1 MFITL
6 EGSEGAG
13 KSTLIEHLKKY
24 FLDNNIEFIFTKEPG
39 ATEEGAIL
47 RTLLLNKNIELDPI
61 SETFLLLA
69 DRLEHVRKIINP
81 ALEKNKNVLSDRYL
95 DSTYAYQGAGRKINK
110 DELDKFIKPLN
121 FPEPD
126 LTIYLDLPVKQGLMR
141 AKGRDKLDRFEEEE
155 IDFFERIRDSYLKLA
170 QEHKHRI
177 FTIDSTISEA
187 EVFELAKD
195 CIEKK
200 LNES

>member
-13 KSTLIEHLKKY
+13 KSTLIENLKVY

-39 ATEEGAIL
+39 ATEEGAEL
-47 RTLLLNKNIELDPI
+47 RKLLLDKNIELDPI

-95 DSTYAYQGAGRKINK
+95 DSTYAYQGAGRKISK
-110 DELDKFIKPLN
+110 DELDIFIKPLN
-121 FPEPD
+121 FPKPD
-126 LTIYLDLPVKQGLMR
+126 LTIYLDLPVEEGLMR

-155 IDFFERIRDSYLKLA
+155 IDFFERIRNSYIKLA
-170 QEHKHRI
+170 QENSNRI
-177 FTIDSTISEA
+177 VIIDSTKSEK
-187 EVFELAKD
+187 EVFELAKEF
-195 CIEKK
+195 IEKK
-200 LNES
+200 LNET

>member
-13 KSTLIEHLKKY
+13 KSTLIDHLKKY
-24 FLDNNIEFIFTKEPG
+24 FQDNNIEFIFTKEPG
-39 ATEEGAIL
+39 ATDEGAEL
-47 RTLLLNKNIELDPI
+47 RKLLLDKSIELDPI
-61 SETFLLLA
+61 SETFLILA

-81 ALEKNKNVLSDRYL
+81 ALKENKNILSDRYL

-110 DELDKFIKPLN
+110 DELNKFIKPLN

-126 LTIYLDLPVKQGLMR
+126 LTIYLDLPVEEGLKR

-155 IDFFERIRDSYLKLA
+155 IDFFERIRSAYLKLA
-170 QEHKHRI
+170 QEDSNRI
-177 FTIDSTISEA
+177 VTIDSTYSEK

-200 LNES
+200 INES

>member
-13 KSTLIEHLKKY
+13 KSTLIKRLEKY
-24 FLDNNIEFIFTKEPG
+24 FLKRNVKFVFTKEPG
-39 ATEEGAIL
+39 GTKEGKELRKIL
-47 RTLLLNKNIELDPI
+47 LDKKIELDPL

-69 DRLEHVRKIINP
+69 DRIEHVRKIINP
-81 ALEKNKNVLSDRYL
+81 ALEENINVLSDRYL

-110 DELDKFIKPLN
+110 AELDFLIKPLN

-126 LTIYLDLPVKQGLMR
+126 LTIYLDLPVEEGLKR
-141 AKGRDKLDRFEEEE
+141 AKGRDILDRFEKEE
-155 IDFFERIRDSYLKLA
+155 IDFFERIRHSYLKLA
-170 QEHKHRI
+170 EENPHRI
-177 FTIDSTISEA
+177 FTIDSANGES

>member
-13 KSTLIEHLKKY
+13 KSTLIESLKKY
-24 FLDNNIEFIFTKEPG
+24 FLNNNIEFIFTKEPG
-39 ATEEGAIL
+39 ATEEGAEL
-47 RTLLLNKNIELDPI
+47 RKLLLDKTIELDPI

-69 DRLEHVRKIINP
+69 DRIEHVKKIINP
-81 ALEKNKNVLSDRYL
+81 ALEENKNVLSDRYI

-121 FPEPD
+121 FPIPD
-126 LTIYLDLPVKQGLMR
+126 LTIYLDLPVKEGLMR
-141 AKGRDKLDRFEEEE
+141 AKERDKLDRFEEEE
-155 IDFFERIRDSYLKLA
+155 IDFFERIRNSYLKIA
-170 QEHKHRI
+170 QDDRHRI

>member
-13 KSTLIEHLKKY
+13 KSTLIEHLKVY
-24 FLDNNIEFIFTKEPG
+24 FLDKNIEFIFTKEPG
-39 ATEEGAIL
+39 ATEEGAEL
-47 RTLLLNKNIELDPI
+47 RKLLLDKNIELDPI

-81 ALEKNKNVLSDRYL
+81 ALEENKNVLSDRYL
-95 DSTYAYQGAGRKINK
+95 DSTYAYQGAGRKISK

-121 FPEPD
+121 FPKPD
-126 LTIYLDLPVKQGLMR
+126 LTIYLDLPVEEGLMR

-155 IDFFERIRDSYLKLA
+155 IDFFERIRNSYLKLA
-170 QEHKHRI
+170 QENSQRI
-177 FTIDSTISEA
+177 VTIDSTKSEK
-187 EVFELAKD
+187 EVFELAKEF
-195 CIEKK
+195 IEKK
-200 LNES
+200 FNES

>member
-13 KSTLIEHLKKY
+13 KSTLIKRLEKY
-24 FLDNNIEFIFTKEPG
+24 FLKRNIDFIFTKEPG
-39 ATEEGAIL
+39 GTVEGKELRKIL
-47 RTLLLNKNIELDPI
+47 LDKNIELDPL

-81 ALEKNKNVLSDRYL
+81 ALEAKKNILSDRYL

-110 DELDKFIKPLN
+110 AELDSLIKPLK

-126 LTIYLDLPVKQGLMR
+126 LTIYLDLPVKEGIER
-141 AKGRDKLDRFEEEE
+141 AKGRDRLDRFEKEE
-155 IDFFERIRDSYLKLA
+155 IDFFERIRGSYLMLA
-170 QEHKHRI
+170 EENPSRI
-177 FTIDSTISEA
+177 FTIDSSNGES
-187 EVFELAKD
+187 EVFELAKE

>member
-13 KSTLIEHLKKY
+13 KSTLIKRLEKY
-24 FLDNNIEFIFTKEPG
+24 FLKRNIDFIFTKEPG
-39 ATEEGAIL
+39 GTEEGKELRKIL
-47 RTLLLNKNIELDPI
+47 LDKNIELDPL

-69 DRLEHVRKIINP
+69 DRLEHVRKIIYP
-81 ALEKNKNVLSDRYL
+81 ALEAKKNILSDRYL

-110 DELDKFIKPLN
+110 AELDSLIKPLK

-126 LTIYLDLPVKQGLMR
+126 LTIYLDLPVKEGIER
-141 AKGRDKLDRFEEEE
+141 AKGRDRLDRFEKEE
-155 IDFFERIRDSYLKLA
+155 IDFFERIRGSYLKLA
-170 QEHKHRI
+170 EENPSRI
-177 FTIDSTISEA
+177 FTIDSSNGES
-187 EVFELAKD
+187 EVFELAKE

>member
-6 EGSEGAG
+6 EGCEGVG

-24 FLDNNIEFIFTKEPG
+24 FLNNNIDFIFTKEPG
-39 ATEEGAIL
+39 ATKEGQALRKIL
-47 RTLLLNKNIELDPI
+47 LDKSIELDPI

-69 DRLEHVRKIINP
+69 DRIEHVRKIINP

-95 DSTYAYQGAGRKINK
+95 DSTYAYQGAGRKVNK
-110 DELDKFIKPLN
+110 DKLDQLIKPLK

-126 LTIYLDLPVKQGLMR
+126 LTIYLDLPVAEGLKR

-155 IDFFERIRDSYLKLA
+155 VDFFERIRDSYLDIAK
-170 QEHKHRI
+170 ENSHRI
-177 FTIDSTISEA
+177 FIIDAAQNES
-187 EVFELAKD
+187 EVFNLAKE
-195 CIEKK
+195 CIEKNI
-200 LNES
+200 NEN